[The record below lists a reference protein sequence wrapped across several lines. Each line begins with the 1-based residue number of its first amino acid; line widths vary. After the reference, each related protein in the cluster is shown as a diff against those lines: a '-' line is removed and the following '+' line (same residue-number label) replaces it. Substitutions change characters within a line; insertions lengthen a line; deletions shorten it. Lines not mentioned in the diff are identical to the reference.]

1 MIYVFQMIPFL
12 LVGFFYLERLIFDLC
27 ISDDSIFISGV
38 FLIGEAIFDLCISD
52 ESIFISGVF

>member
-1 MIYVFQMIPFL
+1 MIPFL
-12 LVGFFYLERLIFDLC
+12 LVGFFYLERLIFDVC